1 MGLLPWNWLDGIGK
15 TAQYAIYL
23 FTNFLWTLNLY
34 ISNAVGYLIQQAY
47 DLDFISS
54 AASEIGKNIQL
65 IAGVSASGLDSMGLF
80 PGMMA
85 IVTLLVGVY
94 CTYAGLIKRE
104 TTKAFHAALNFV
116 VVFVVSVGLI
126 AYAPSA
132 ISGVNEFS
140 SDISNRHCRCERENS
155 CAGRGR

>member
-1 MGLLPWNWLDGIGK
+1 M
-15 TAQYAIYL
+15 
-23 FTNFLWTLNLY
+23 
-34 ISNAVGYLIQQAY
+34 
-47 DLDFISS
+47 
-54 AASEIGKNIQL
+54 
-65 IAGVSASGLDSMGLF
+65 SASGLDSTGLF

-94 CTYAGLIKRE
+94 CTYVGLVKRE

-132 ISGVNEFS
+132 ITGVNEFS
-140 SDISNRHCRCERENS
+140 SDISNGIVDVSAKNP
-155 CAGRGR
+155 CAGHGR